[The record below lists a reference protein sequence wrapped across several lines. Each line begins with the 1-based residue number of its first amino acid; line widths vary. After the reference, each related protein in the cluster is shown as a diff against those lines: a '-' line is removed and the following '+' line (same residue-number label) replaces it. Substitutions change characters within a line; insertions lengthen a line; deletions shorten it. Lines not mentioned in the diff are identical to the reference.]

1 MEDKYVEEIKRHFDV
16 VAENLRDDI
25 RLVAEG
31 HQVLNRHIEQL
42 GIGQDKVITRLDSI
56 DARTLVLEKG
66 QEKLEKGQEKLEKRQ
81 EKLEKE
87 LRKTRLVLGEKID
100 MVLVKVENHDGRIER
115 LEGRML
121 G

>member
-42 GIGQDKVITRLDSI
+42 EIGQDKVITRLDRI

-66 QEKLEKGQEKLEKRQ
+66 QEKLGKKQ

>member
-1 MEDKYVEEIKRHFDV
+1 MEEKHVEEIKRHFDI

-42 GIGQDKVITRLDSI
+42 EMGQDKVITRLDRI
-56 DARTLVLEKG
+56 DARTLV
-66 QEKLEKGQEKLEKRQ
+66 LEKGQEKLEKRQ

-87 LRKTRLVLGEKID
+87 LRKTRLVLGEKND
-100 MVLVKVENHDGRIER
+100 MVLIKLENHEERIER
-115 LEGRML
+115 LEGRVL
-121 G
+121 S

>member
-1 MEDKYVEEIKRHFDV
+1 MEEKHVDEIKRHFDI

-42 GIGQDKVITRLDSI
+42 EMGQDKVITRLDRI

-66 QEKLEKGQEKLEKRQ
+66 Q

-87 LRKTRLVLGEKID
+87 LRKTRLVLGEKND
-100 MVLVKVENHDGRIER
+100 MVLIKLENHEERIER
-115 LEGRML
+115 LEGRVL
-121 G
+121 S